1 MYTITIYSY
10 MSVVQEGNYNTIRPW
25 KDLGRWG
32 HGGFVVIRCMIRWN
46 FDETVN
52 DLEHHFSC
60 NCTVVLKASLHAVSP
75 SPDQKSFLSHLPI
88 VSSYCAQY
96 RQCDTVLFQAVRLAC
111 PVSWSALVK
120 VRWRI
125 FQLTFDKSFVDF
137 FVYFK
142 CFLIFGVSC

>member
-1 MYTITIYSY
+1 MYTVAIYGSY
-10 MSVVQEGNYNTIRPW
+10 MSVVQEGNYNTMRPCIYM
-25 KDLGRWG
+25 KDLGGWG
-32 HGGFVVIRCMIRWN
+32 HGGFVVIMIHWN

-52 DLEHHFSC
+52 DFEHRSHASI
-60 NCTVVLKASLHAVSP
+60 VLKVSLHTVSP

-96 RQCDTVLFQAVRLAC
+96 RQCDAVLFQAVGLAC

-125 FQLTFDKSFVDF
+125 FQLTFHKSLVD
-137 FVYFK
+137 
-142 CFLIFGVSC
+142 CFCLL